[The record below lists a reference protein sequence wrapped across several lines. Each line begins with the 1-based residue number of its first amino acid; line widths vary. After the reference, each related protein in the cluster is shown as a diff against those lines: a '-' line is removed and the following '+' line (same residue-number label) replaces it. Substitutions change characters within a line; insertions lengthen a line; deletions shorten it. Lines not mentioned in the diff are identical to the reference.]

1 MTPGVHERLSAALA
15 DRYRIERELGE
26 GGMATV
32 YLAEDLK
39 HDRRVAIKVLRPE
52 LAAVL
57 GAERFVQEIKTTAQL
72 QHPHILPLHDSGTAD
87 GFLFYVM
94 PYIEGETLRDKLDR
108 ETQLGIAEA
117 VRITREVADALDYA
131 HRNGIIH
138 RDIKPENVL
147 LHDGRPMIADFGIA
161 LAVSAAAGGRMTET
175 GTSIGTPHYMA
186 PEQATA
192 DRQITGRADVYS
204 LASVL
209 FEMLA
214 GEPPHTGST
223 AQAVIM
229 KIIADTP
236 RPVSELRKH
245 VPPNVAAAVM
255 MALEKLPADR
265 FETAKAF
272 ADALADPAFHGRTAP
287 GQTTHAAP
295 GPSRTYA
302 LLAVALVLVLVAVAF
317 GVIEWRAARAPKA
330 PVSRFVTELPG
341 FDPTVGVSFAISP
354 DGDYIAFNGT
364 DTDPYL
370 RLRER
375 DQLDAAT
382 VPGGENGN
390 APFFSPDGRMLAYA
404 TGFPG
409 ELRVTPVEGGATTT
423 LVRDSAYALGGSWSD
438 DGWIYFVGGASR
450 ALLRVRAEGGAPH
463 LVARPD
469 SAKDELFFRNPQALP
484 GGRAVLFGIQ
494 RRQGGADVAVVDVA
508 SGNATVLA
516 PGVLALYAPIGYL
529 IVHRSDGSLQ
539 AARFDPRTLRLRGR
553 LSTVLD
559 DVWSGSPWSGAAVPG
574 LSNTGTLIYQR
585 FPSDRHVVRVGR
597 DGTEQVVDPGWSGL
611 FDLLSS
617 SPDGGS
623 LAVTVDREGG
633 SEVWVRSLANGTFT
647 RLAYQGVA
655 NYRGSWT
662 PDGQSLLFVSA
673 RSGHSALYRQP
684 ADGSAPATLVR
695 DDPRAVDEG
704 ELSAD
709 GRWLI
714 YRTGSGGARDLYA
727 VRTEG
732 DSTPVPIATSPFEEY
747 APALSPDG
755 RWVAYVSN
763 ESDQPQV
770 YVRPFPDATAARWQ
784 VSRAGGIEPVWS
796 HSGREL
802 FYRNAAGDLVA
813 ATIAPGSS
821 FRVASERALFSVRTY
836 MVDPLSHAYAVSPD
850 DSSFLFVRIPPSTGS
865 PLVVVLN
872 WFEELKAKVGE

>member
-1 MTPGVHERLSAALA
+1 MTVERLRASLA
-15 DRYRIERELGE
+15 DRYRIERELGQ

-32 YLAEDLK
+32 YLAQDLK
-39 HDRRVAIKVLRPE
+39 HNRKVAIKVLKPE

-57 GAERFVQEIKTTAQL
+57 GAERFVQEIQTTAAL
-72 QHPHILPLHDSGTAD
+72 NHPHILPLFDSGEAG
-87 GFLFYVM
+87 GFLYYVM
-94 PYIEGETLRDKLDR
+94 PFIEGETIREKLNR
-108 ETQLGIAEA
+108 ETQLGIEEA
-117 VRITREVADALDYA
+117 VRITTEVADALDYA
-131 HRNGIIH
+131 HRHGVIH
-138 RDIKPENVL
+138 RDIKPENIL
-147 LHDGRPMIADFGIA
+147 LHDGRAMVMDFGIA

-175 GTSIGTPHYMA
+175 GLSLGTPHYMS

-192 DRQITGRADVYS
+192 DKQITARSDVYS
-204 LASVL
+204 LACVL
-209 FEMLA
+209 YEMLA
-214 GEPPHTGST
+214 GDPPHSGGS
-223 AQAVIM
+223 AQQIIM
-229 KIIADTP
+229 KIVTEEAA
-236 RPVSELRKH
+236 PVTRMRKA
-245 VPPNVAAAVM
+245 VPPGVAAALAK
-255 MALEKLPADR
+255 ALEKLPADR

-272 ADALADPAFHGRTAP
+272 ADALADPRFTVADVIALGRPAEAHGLRAWIRSPWSWTAMAAVVLLAA
-287 GQTTHAAP
+287 GLIAERAAP
-295 GPSRTYA
+295 ATT
-302 LLAVALVLVLVAVAF
+302 
-317 GVIEWRAARAPKA
+317 A
-330 PVSRFVTELPG
+330 PVSRFVTELTG
-341 FDPTVGVSFAISP
+341 FDPTAGVSFAISP
-354 DGDYIAFNGT
+354 DGDYIAFN
-364 DTDPYL
+364 DDNQLYL
-370 RLRER
+370 RQR
-375 DQLDAAT
+375 DQLEAAP

-390 APFFSPDGRMLAYA
+390 APFFSPDGRTLAYA

-423 LVRDSAYALGGSWSD
+423 LVRDSAYAAGGSWSD
-438 DGWIYFVGGASR
+438 DGWIYFIGSASR
-450 ALLRVRAEGGAPH
+450 ALLRVRAEGGAPQ

-469 SAKDELFFRNPQALP
+469 SAKDELFFRYPRALP
-484 GGRAVLFGIQ
+484 GGRAVLFAIE
-494 RRQGGADVAVVDVA
+494 RRRGEADVAVVDVA
-508 SGNATVLA
+508 SGKATVLA
-516 PGVLALYAPIGYL
+516 PGVLAMYAPMGYL
-529 IVHRSDGSLQ
+529 IVQQSDGSLQ
-539 AARFDPRTLRLRGR
+539 AARFDPRTLKLSR

-585 FPSDRHVVRVGR
+585 FPSDRQVVRVGR

-611 FDLLSS
+611 FDLLSL
-617 SPDGGS
+617 SPDGS
-623 LAVTVDREGG
+623 RLAVTLDREGG
-633 SEVWVRSLANGTFT
+633 SEVWVRSLATGTFT
-647 RLAYQGVA
+647 RLAYQGV

-662 PDGQSLLFVSA
+662 PDGRSLLFVSA

-727 VRTEG
+727 VRTER
-732 DSTPVPIATSPFEEY
+732 DSTPVPIATSSFEEY

-770 YVRPFPDATAARWQ
+770 YVRPFPDAAAARWQ

-821 FRVASERALFSVRTY
+821 FRVASEQPLFSARAY
-836 MVDPLSHAYAVSPD
+836 MFDGVSHAYAVSPD
-850 DSSFLFVRIPPSTGS
+850 DRSFLFVRIPPITGS
-865 PLVVVLN
+865 PLVAVLN
-872 WFEELKAKVGE
+872 WFEEVQAKVGR